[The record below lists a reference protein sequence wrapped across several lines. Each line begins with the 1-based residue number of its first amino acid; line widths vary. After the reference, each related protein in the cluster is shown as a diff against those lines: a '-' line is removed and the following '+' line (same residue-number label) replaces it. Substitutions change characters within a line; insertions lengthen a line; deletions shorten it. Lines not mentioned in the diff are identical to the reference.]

1 MKESLT
7 IRGVKRGCMPVNDM
21 SCERGYKVNCF
32 SSSNSAAKFVLFGSK
47 DVYKMDLILK
57 S

>member
-1 MKESLT
+1 MKKSLT
-7 IRGVKRGCMPVNDM
+7 IRGVKRGCLPVNDM

-32 SSSNSAAKFVLFGSK
+32 SSSNSAAKFVLFGGK
-47 DVYKMDLILK
+47 EVYEIDSILK